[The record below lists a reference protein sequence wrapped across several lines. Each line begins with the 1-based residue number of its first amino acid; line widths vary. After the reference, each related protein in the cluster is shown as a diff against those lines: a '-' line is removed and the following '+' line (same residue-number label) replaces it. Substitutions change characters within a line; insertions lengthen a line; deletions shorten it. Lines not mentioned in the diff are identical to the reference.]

1 LDAVERLLLRGDQ
14 PIPLTPKAFDT
25 LLVLVK
31 HSGHLLGKDVLMKE
45 VWSDAFVEEANLA
58 RNVWTLRR
66 ALGEDEGE
74 HRYIETVP
82 KIGYRFVAPV
92 RELDRT
98 ESDLSE
104 RTRLTDSSAIID
116 ASIVDPIQ
124 SHVANESYKSVN
136 ANNVV

>member
-1 LDAVERLLLRGDQ
+1 
-14 PIPLTPKAFDT
+14 
-25 LLVLVK
+25 VLVE

-45 VWSDAFVEEANLA
+45 VWSDAFVEQANLA

-98 ESDLSE
+98 EFDRSE
-104 RTRLTDSSAIID
+104 RIRLTDSPAIID

-124 SHVANESYKSVN
+124 SHVATKVTNQ
-136 ANNVV
+136 

>member
-1 LDAVERLLLRGDQ
+1 MNQQIKGLYEFGEYRLDAVERLLLRGDQ

-104 RTRLTDSSAIID
+104 RTPLTDSSAIID
-116 ASIVDPIQ
+116 ASIVDPI
-124 SHVANESYKSVN
+124 
-136 ANNVV
+136 